1 LRAYLLSILA
11 DYALTPDYALSF
23 DIYKQFVY
31 NIFVIRS
38 FACKETERLFQG
50 IKSRKLPQ
58 DIQAR
63 AAVKLAQLDAA
74 VTVEDLRLP
83 PSNRLEALSGKRYCQ
98 WSIRIN
104 DQWRVCFKFDTDGA
118 HEVDITDYH

>member
-1 LRAYLLSILA
+1 MKHLNI
-11 DYALTPDYALSF
+11 DT
-23 DIYKQFVY
+23 YKQFVY

-38 FACKETERLFQG
+38 FACKETENLFQG
-50 IKSRKLPQ
+50 MKSRKLPQ

-63 AAVKLAQLDAA
+63 ASVKLAQLDAA

-83 PSNRLEALSGKRYCQ
+83 PSNRLEALSGKRSGQ

-104 DQWRVCFKFDTDGA
+104 DQWRICFRFDADGA
-118 HEVDITDYH
+118 HEVEITDYH

>member
-1 LRAYLLSILA
+1 MCIQ
-11 DYALTPDYALSF
+11 YAVCQPSFHTSRHLTSC
-23 DIYKQFVY
+23 KQFVY
-31 NIFVIRS
+31 TVFVIRS

-58 DIQAR
+58 DIQER
-63 AAVKLAQLDAA
+63 AVIKLAQLDAV

-83 PSNRLEALSGKRYCQ
+83 PSNRLEALSGKRVGQ

-104 DQWRVCFKFDTDGA
+104 NQWRICFRFDADGA
-118 HEVDITDYH
+118 HDVEITDYH